1 MRSIALIAPC
11 LLALSACERQPV
23 PDMQT
28 EATVIVGGAVLAGR
42 GLKQLSDAVIVIEG
56 ETITGI
62 GESGSV
68 EIPEVVKTVD
78 ATGLILIP
86 GFIDAHVH
94 VAFADPHEIVAKG
107 VTTVRDLAW
116 TPEEIWPLVA
126 RSRSPRFDGPLM
138 IAAGQMLT
146 VERGY
151 PTRAGWAPQGVERIV
166 RPGEARDAV
175 AEQVERG
182 ASVIKVALNAAAGP
196 TLSPSTLNEIV
207 VAAHDEGL
215 RVTAHITGRH
225 ELRKALVA
233 GVDEMAH
240 MLMSEERISDQL
252 IGDMVAADMTV
263 VPTLAIRFGNDR
275 KLAIDNLKRFVA
287 AEGRIVYGTDLGNA
301 GAEPGI
307 DAREVDAMSSAGLSG
322 REIIASATVD
332 AANYLGLGTTGVLA
346 TGMEADIVAVSG
358 DPVAEPN
365 ALTNVEMVW
374 RDGHRVR

>member
-11 LLALSACERQPV
+11 LLALSACGRQPV
-23 PDMQT
+23 RDMQS

-42 GLKQLSDAVIVIEG
+42 GLKQLSDAVIVLEG
-56 ETITGI
+56 ETITAI

-68 EIPEVVKTVD
+68 DIPEVVKTVD
-78 ATGLILIP
+78 ATGLTLIP

-151 PTRAGWAPQGVERIV
+151 PTRAGWAPHGVERIV

-182 ASVIKVALNAAAGP
+182 ASVIKVALNAEAGP
-196 TLSPSTLNEIV
+196 TLSRSTLNEIV

-225 ELRKALVA
+225 ELRKALDA

-240 MLMSEERISDQL
+240 MLMSEERISDEL
-252 IGDMVAADMTV
+252 IGDMVAAGMTV

-322 REIIASATVD
+322 REIIVSATVD
-332 AANYLGLGTTGVLA
+332 AANYLGLGTTGMLA
-346 TGMEADIVAVSG
+346 AGMEADIVAVSG

>member
-1 MRSIALIAPC
+1 
-11 LLALSACERQPV
+11 
-23 PDMQT
+23 MQS

-42 GLKQLSDAVIVIEG
+42 GLKQLSDAVIVIKS

-68 EIPEVVKTVD
+68 EIPEGVKTVD
-78 ATGLILIP
+78 ATGLTLIP

-94 VAFADPHEIVAKG
+94 VAFADPHEVVAKG

-126 RSRSPRFDGPLM
+126 RSRSPRFDGPLI

-151 PTRAGWAPQGVERIV
+151 PTRAWWAPQGVERIV

-175 AEQVERG
+175 SEQVERG
-182 ASVIKVALNAAAGP
+182 ASVIKVALNAEAGP
-196 TLSPSTLNEIV
+196 TLSRSTLSEIV

-225 ELRKALVA
+225 ELRKALDA

-240 MLMSEERISDQL
+240 MLMSEERISDEL
-252 IGDMVAADMTV
+252 IGDMVAAEMTI

-275 KLAIDNLKRFVA
+275 MLAIDNLKRFIA

-322 REIIASATVD
+322 REIIVSATVD